1 MSPVDRSRLPRPGPE
16 PGFTFPVADRQRL
29 PNGLSLATVE
39 RRGLPMVS
47 LALLLPAG
55 SACDPAERA
64 GLASLTADMLDE
76 GSGERSAIEMQ
87 EELARIGAELD
98 TETGPDSVVLSI
110 SLLERFVPQ
119 GLCILSDIVV
129 RPRLGAPDFER
140 VRTLRANRIRQLKD
154 LPGVNAEAIFTR
166 ALYGAHPYGHLS
178 IGSSASLSAM
188 NADDVAGFHRAQ
200 YDPSRATLIAVGAM
214 DGASVARY
222 VEEAFGD
229 WRGGAPSSTAPAAA
243 ADGPGGSS
251 PTPAPATRLLIVD
264 RPGAAQTELRV
275 GHLGVARKT
284 PDFHVLMLLN
294 AVVGGH
300 FSSRLNLNLRER
312 KGYTY
317 GVRSAFEF
325 RKRPGPFSV
334 QTSVQ
339 TDATADAVAETLREI
354 GDIAVDR
361 PVSEDERSLSAS
373 TLTKGYP
380 RNFETAGQI
389 ARGLAQLALYDL
401 PDDTFSLFAPRVRA
415 LTAGDITRAAAAYLH
430 PGQAIV
436 VAVGDCARIR
446 AGLEAAGLGGAAV
459 VVADL

>member
-1 MSPVDRSRLPRPGPE
+1 
-16 PGFTFPVADRQRL
+16 
-29 PNGLSLATVE
+29 
-39 RRGLPMVS
+39 
-47 LALLLPAG
+47 
-55 SACDPAERA
+55 
-64 GLASLTADMLDE
+64 
-76 GSGERSAIEMQ
+76 
-87 EELARIGAELD
+87 
-98 TETGPDSVVLSI
+98 
-110 SLLERFVPQ
+110 
-119 GLCILSDIVV
+119 
-129 RPRLGAPDFER
+129 
-140 VRTLRANRIRQLKD
+140 
-154 LPGVNAEAIFTR
+154 
-166 ALYGAHPYGHLS
+166 
-178 IGSSASLSAM
+178 
-188 NADDVAGFHRAQ
+188 
-200 YDPSRATLIAVGAM
+200 
-214 DGASVARY
+214 
-222 VEEAFGD
+222 
-229 WRGGAPSSTAPAAA
+229 
-243 ADGPGGSS
+243 
-251 PTPAPATRLLIVD
+251 
-264 RPGAAQTELRV
+264 
-275 GHLGVARKT
+275 VARKT

-294 AVVGGH
+294 AALGGH

-430 PGQAIV
+430 PDEAVV
-436 VAVGDCARIR
+436 VAVGDCSRIR